1 MKIGYVRVSSKEQ
14 VTDRQF
20 DCMVDVCDKI
30 YAEKMS
36 AKNLRRPV
44 YQEVL
49 EKLQPGDTLVILSI
63 DRAFRN
69 TMDAIGEADKL
80 KERGVNF
87 QIINLAIDTS
97 NADGMLAYTVVAA
110 VAQHERERISERVK
124 QGQAAARK
132 RGQYIGRPPKMSKV
146 KVLSAMR
153 KLEAGEASLEELAAL
168 NGVHPWTLTRSIR
181 RLDLRNQMD

>member
-1 MKIGYVRVSSKEQ
+1 MKLGYVRVSSKEQ

-20 DCMVDVCDKI
+20 DRLIDVCDKI

-36 AKNLRRPV
+36 AKHLNRPI

-49 EKLQPGDTLVILSI
+49 KELKCGDTLVILSI

-69 TMDAIGEADKL
+69 TIDAIGEADKL
-80 KERGVNF
+80 KLRGVNF

-132 RGQYIGRPPKMSKV
+132 RGVRLGRPPKMSDRKIRAA
-146 KVLSAMR
+146 KK
-153 KLEAGEASLEELAAL
+153 KLETGSASIEEIAAFY
-168 NGVHPWTLTRSIR
+168 GVHPWTLTRSIR
-181 RLDLRNQMD
+181 RLEEKE